1 MPVRGACVEAL
12 LDDSDSDP
20 DSGSG
25 WVVKVGWSVV
35 GSTWCSSSH
44 SKCGQHLSGEKT
56 GLQLGMWSGFSW
68 HSTMTQR
75 MMDASHEQDCW
86 HGLGTGTSAPS
97 AYVTLFNK
105 QLPSPGMALVPDEG
119 VVNESSSPVVDV
131 VVISDGGAS
140 VSSVE
145 AAVCGTVWW
154 LDGAPVVADES
165 PPSTGEE
172 VVTVG
177 SCSSS
182 STMVVGES
190 DDVLP
195 IITSKSLESVTSGA
209 GVSSA
214 SGAPV
219 TLLEDSVL
227 DGPWLSVDWLSVE
240 DALIGALPSVD
251 ESGSTSV
258 TLTTSSGRSVGLSL
272 SSALTEASVTAA
284 ESVADGIPW
293 AESVEVSALVSGA
306 SVSIADSDAGVVD
319 EGGVLPCAAAASVE
333 DSASVGAASELV
345 GVVAAVSD
353 ASATDES
360 VGSCES
366 TDETVVDGSW
376 MKSVAAVAVVVDE

>member
-1 MPVRGACVEAL
+1 M
-12 LDDSDSDP
+12 
-20 DSGSG
+20 
-25 WVVKVGWSVV
+25 
-35 GSTWCSSSH
+35 
-44 SKCGQHLSGEKT
+44 SGEKT
-56 GLQLGMWSGFSW
+56 GLQLGMWSAFSW

-105 QLPSPGMALVPDEG
+105 QLPSPGMALVPDDEG
-119 VVNESSSPVVDV
+119 VVNESSSPVVV
-131 VVISDGGAS
+131 VVSAGGAS

-165 PPSTGEE
+165 SPSRGEE
-172 VVTVG
+172 VVPVG

-209 GVSSA
+209 CVSSA

-258 TLTTSSGRSVGLSL
+258 TLTASSGRPVGLSL
-272 SSALTEASVTAA
+272 SSALTEASVTATESVTAA
-284 ESVADGIPW
+284 ESVADGISW

-333 DSASVGAASELV
+333 DSASVGEASELV
-345 GVVAAVSD
+345 GVVAAGSD

-366 TDETVVDGSW
+366 TDETVVGGSW

>member
-1 MPVRGACVEAL
+1 M
-12 LDDSDSDP
+12 
-20 DSGSG
+20 
-25 WVVKVGWSVV
+25 
-35 GSTWCSSSH
+35 
-44 SKCGQHLSGEKT
+44 SGEKT

-105 QLPSPGMALVPDEG
+105 QLPSPGMALVTDEG
-119 VVNESSSPVVDV
+119 VVNESSSPVVV
-131 VVISDGGAS
+131 VVSAGGAS

-165 PPSTGEE
+165 SPSRGEE
-172 VVTVG
+172 VVPVG

-209 GVSSA
+209 CVSSA

-258 TLTTSSGRSVGLSL
+258 TLTASSGRSVGLSL

-333 DSASVGAASELV
+333 DSASVGEASELV
-345 GVVAAVSD
+345 GVVAAGSD
-353 ASATDES
+353 SSVTEES

-376 MKSVAAVAVVVDE
+376 MKSVAAVAAVVDE

>member
-1 MPVRGACVEAL
+1 M
-12 LDDSDSDP
+12 
-20 DSGSG
+20 
-25 WVVKVGWSVV
+25 
-35 GSTWCSSSH
+35 
-44 SKCGQHLSGEKT
+44 SGEKT

-105 QLPSPGMALVPDEG
+105 QLPSPGMALVTDEG
-119 VVNESSSPVVDV
+119 VVNESSSPVVV
-131 VVISDGGAS
+131 VVSAGGAS

-165 PPSTGEE
+165 SPSRGEE
-172 VVTVG
+172 VVPVG

-258 TLTTSSGRSVGLSL
+258 TLTASSGRPVGLSL

-333 DSASVGAASELV
+333 DSASVGEASELV
-345 GVVAAVSD
+345 GVVAAGSD

-376 MKSVAAVAVVVDE
+376 MKSVAAVAAVVVVVDE

>member
-1 MPVRGACVEAL
+1 M
-12 LDDSDSDP
+12 
-20 DSGSG
+20 
-25 WVVKVGWSVV
+25 
-35 GSTWCSSSH
+35 
-44 SKCGQHLSGEKT
+44 SGEKT
-56 GLQLGMWSGFSW
+56 GLQLGMWSAFSW

-105 QLPSPGMALVPDEG
+105 QLPSPGMALVPDDEG
-119 VVNESSSPVVDV
+119 VVNESSSPVVV
-131 VVISDGGAS
+131 VVSAGGAS

-165 PPSTGEE
+165 SPSRGEE
-172 VVTVG
+172 VVPVG

-209 GVSSA
+209 CVSSA

-258 TLTTSSGRSVGLSL
+258 TLTASSGRSVGLSL
-272 SSALTEASVTAA
+272 SSALTEASVTATESVTAA
-284 ESVADGIPW
+284 ESVADGISW

-333 DSASVGAASELV
+333 DSASVGEASELV
-345 GVVAAVSD
+345 GVVAAGSD

>member
-1 MPVRGACVEAL
+1 M
-12 LDDSDSDP
+12 
-20 DSGSG
+20 
-25 WVVKVGWSVV
+25 
-35 GSTWCSSSH
+35 
-44 SKCGQHLSGEKT
+44 SGEKT

-68 HSTMTQR
+68 HSTMTHR

-119 VVNESSSPVVDV
+119 VVNESSSPVVV
-131 VVISDGGAS
+131 VVSAGGAS

-165 PPSTGEE
+165 PPPSTGEE
-172 VVTVG
+172 VVPVG

-227 DGPWLSVDWLSVE
+227 DGPWLSVDWLSVDTWALSVE

-258 TLTTSSGRSVGLSL
+258 TLTASSGRSVGLSL

-333 DSASVGAASELV
+333 DSASVGEASELV
-345 GVVAAVSD
+345 GVVAAGSD

>member
-1 MPVRGACVEAL
+1 MPVMGACVEAL
-12 LDDSDSDP
+12 LDDSDSDSN
-20 DSGSG
+20 SGSG

-68 HSTMTQR
+68 HSTMTHR

-119 VVNESSSPVVDV
+119 VVNESSSPVVV
-131 VVISDGGAS
+131 VVSAGGAS

-172 VVTVG
+172 VW
-177 SCSSS
+177 S

-227 DGPWLSVDWLSVE
+227 DGPWLSVDWSSGDTWALSVE
-240 DALIGALPSVD
+240 DALIGVLPSVD

-258 TLTTSSGRSVGLSL
+258 TLTASSGRSVGLSL

-333 DSASVGAASELV
+333 DSASVGEASELV
-345 GVVAAVSD
+345 GVVAAGSD

>member
-1 MPVRGACVEAL
+1 M
-12 LDDSDSDP
+12 
-20 DSGSG
+20 
-25 WVVKVGWSVV
+25 
-35 GSTWCSSSH
+35 
-44 SKCGQHLSGEKT
+44 SGEKT

-105 QLPSPGMALVPDEG
+105 QLPSPGMALVTDDEG
-119 VVNESSSPVVDV
+119 VVNESSSPVVV
-131 VVISDGGAS
+131 VVSAGGAS

-165 PPSTGEE
+165 PPPSTGEE
-172 VVTVG
+172 VVPVG

-214 SGAPV
+214 SGVPV

-227 DGPWLSVDWLSVE
+227 DGPWLSVDWLSVDTWALSVE

-258 TLTTSSGRSVGLSL
+258 TLTASSGRSVGLSL

-345 GVVAAVSD
+345 GVVAAGSD

>member
-1 MPVRGACVEAL
+1 M
-12 LDDSDSDP
+12 
-20 DSGSG
+20 
-25 WVVKVGWSVV
+25 
-35 GSTWCSSSH
+35 
-44 SKCGQHLSGEKT
+44 SGEKT

-105 QLPSPGMALVPDEG
+105 QLPSPGMALVPDDEG
-119 VVNESSSPVVDV
+119 VVNESSSPVVV
-131 VVISDGGAS
+131 VVSAGGAS

-165 PPSTGEE
+165 PPPSTGEE
-172 VVTVG
+172 VW
-177 SCSSS
+177 S

-209 GVSSA
+209 CVSSA

-258 TLTTSSGRSVGLSL
+258 TLTASSGRSVGLSL
-272 SSALTEASVTAA
+272 SSALTEASVTATESVTAA

-333 DSASVGAASELV
+333 DSASVGEASELV
-345 GVVAAVSD
+345 GVVAAGSD

>member
-1 MPVRGACVEAL
+1 M
-12 LDDSDSDP
+12 
-20 DSGSG
+20 
-25 WVVKVGWSVV
+25 
-35 GSTWCSSSH
+35 
-44 SKCGQHLSGEKT
+44 SGEKT

-105 QLPSPGMALVPDEG
+105 QLPSPGMALVPDDEG
-119 VVNESSSPVVDV
+119 VVNESSSPVV
-131 VVISDGGAS
+131 VVISAGGAS

-165 PPSTGEE
+165 PPPSTGEE
-172 VVTVG
+172 VW
-177 SCSSS
+177 S

-209 GVSSA
+209 DVSST
-214 SGAPV
+214 SGTPV
-219 TLLEDSVL
+219 TLLLLEDSVL
-227 DGPWLSVDWLSVE
+227 DGPWLSVDWLSVDWLSVDTWALSVE

-258 TLTTSSGRSVGLSL
+258 TLTASSGRSVGLSL

-293 AESVEVSALVSGA
+293 AESVDVSALVSGA

-345 GVVAAVSD
+345 GVVAAGSD
-353 ASATDES
+353 SSVTEES

-376 MKSVAAVAVVVDE
+376 MKSVAAVAAVVVVVDE

>member
-1 MPVRGACVEAL
+1 M
-12 LDDSDSDP
+12 
-20 DSGSG
+20 
-25 WVVKVGWSVV
+25 
-35 GSTWCSSSH
+35 
-44 SKCGQHLSGEKT
+44 SGEKT

-105 QLPSPGMALVPDEG
+105 QLPSPGMALVPDDEG
-119 VVNESSSPVVDV
+119 VVNESSSPVVV
-131 VVISDGGAS
+131 VVSAGGAS

-165 PPSTGEE
+165 SPSRGEE
-172 VVTVG
+172 VVPVG

-209 GVSSA
+209 CVSSA

-258 TLTTSSGRSVGLSL
+258 TLTASSGRSVGLSL

-293 AESVEVSALVSGA
+293 AESVDVSALVSGA

-333 DSASVGAASELV
+333 DSASVGEASELV
-345 GVVAAVSD
+345 GVVAAGSD
-353 ASATDES
+353 SSVTEES

-376 MKSVAAVAVVVDE
+376 MKSVAAVAAVVVVVDE